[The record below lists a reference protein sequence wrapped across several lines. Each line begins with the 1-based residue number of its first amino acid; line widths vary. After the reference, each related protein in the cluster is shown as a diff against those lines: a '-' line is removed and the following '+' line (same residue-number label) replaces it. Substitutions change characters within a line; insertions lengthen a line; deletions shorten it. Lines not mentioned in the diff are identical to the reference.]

1 MNKNLPPRPTPTPR
15 QNADFGND
23 NGPNF
28 DKYAFIGFLIV
39 GFLVVLFMHTF
50 TSCSR
55 TIHEATTESS
65 ARTIVRIDTL
75 EKVKVLRDSVII
87 RDSVETKIFTRG
99 DTVFLEKMIVRW
111 RERISRS
118 ADTAKAVR
126 QHADTLRQSKA
137 KEYKK
142 KTTSGTG
149 ILTTIYIFCAALLG
163 ALFAVFVLPKLLTK
177 WLNLK
182 RTFLTGCFRGK

>member
-1 MNKNLPPRPTPTPR
+1 MNKNLPPRPTPAPR

-99 DTVFLEKMIVRW
+99 DTVFREKLIVRW
-111 RERISRS
+111 RESISRS

-126 QHADTLRQSKA
+126 QHADTLLHAKA

-142 KTTSGTG
+142 TSPGQRFLSSIYL
-149 ILTTIYIFCAALLG
+149 ILALLLG
-163 ALFAVFVLPKLLTK
+163 VGFALFVLPKLLTK
-177 WLNLK
+177 WLNLT

>member
-1 MNKNLPPRPTPTPR
+1 MNKNLPPRPTPAPR
-15 QNADFGND
+15 QNTSFEND

-28 DKYAFIGFLIV
+28 DKYAFIGFLVV
-39 GFLVVLFMHTF
+39 GLLVVLFMHTF

-99 DTVFLEKMIVRW
+99 DTVFLEKLIVRW
-111 RERISRS
+111 RESISRS
-118 ADTAKAVR
+118 ADTAKTIRLNA
-126 QHADTLRQSKA
+126 ATLLNAKA

-142 KTTSGTG
+142 TSPAQRFLSSIYL
-149 ILTTIYIFCAALLG
+149 ILALLLG
-163 ALFAVFVLPKLLTK
+163 VGFVLFVLPKLLTK
-177 WLNLK
+177 KWLN
-182 RTFLTGCFRGK
+182 